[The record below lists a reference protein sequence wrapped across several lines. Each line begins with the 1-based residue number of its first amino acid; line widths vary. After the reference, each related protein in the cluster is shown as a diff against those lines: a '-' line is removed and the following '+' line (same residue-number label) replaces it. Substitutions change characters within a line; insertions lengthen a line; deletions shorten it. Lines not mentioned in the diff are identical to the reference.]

1 LRLTAVRRRP
11 SQLPRKQAAPPG
23 GFFVAR
29 TNEEEPVAADTNVPA
44 PRKYRHRWRG
54 ILRPRKCSRTAAE
67 RVLSLIGHGYG
78 LREIAAR
85 NGMPTV
91 DTICRWIA
99 DNEDF
104 RKRYEAARRARA
116 EMLADE
122 AAVLKAQ
129 EMRFRIQLLKRR
141 IEDAR
146 RAGSD
151 ADAGTGAPSRPLD
164 EETLARFRA
173 VLDGTFDPLGERTV
187 QSSEHT
193 TDE

>member
-1 LRLTAVRRRP
+1 MTVDTTA
-11 SQLPRKQAAPPG
+11 
-23 GFFVAR
+23 
-29 TNEEEPVAADTNVPA
+29 PA

-54 ILRPRKCSRTAAE
+54 ILRPRKCSRTVAE

-104 RKRYEAARRARA
+104 CKRYEAARRSRA

-129 EMRFRIQLLKRR
+129 EMRLRIQMLKRR
-141 IEDAR
+141 IEDTRSADT
-146 RAGSD
+146 D
-151 ADAGTGAPSRPLD
+151 ADAGTSAPSRPLD

-173 VLDGTFDPLGERTV
+173 VLDGTFDPLGERAV
-187 QSSEHT
+187 QSSERT
-193 TDE
+193 TDD